1 MFDFA
6 GNSTKSCGTAPY
18 NASTKEFIASI
29 CHMWRYDI
37 DLKPTWHD
45 HGGGVGDL
53 IEKMNMNTPSD
64 ETGGG
69 NWTEKYRFITG
80 PGAFND
86 PDFLIV
92 GCPTDLPCEPFSM
105 QGYKPLSNIE
115 QRTQM
120 TIWSIMAAP
129 LIIGSDIRNLSKHAM
144 DTLTN
149 ADVISINQ
157 DVFARHPFAVPVT
170 SSSSSLSS
178 SSSFNVLAWG
188 RKLLEK
194 GVMVALAIVNLSD
207 DVIES
212 SEEVVV
218 VVLSSKLL
226 GFKAGH
232 ALIVKNVWLGTTVE
246 MMVGDSLTVSV
257 GIHEAALYM
266 VAQKK

>member
-1 MFDFA
+1 
-6 GNSTKSCGTAPY
+6 
-18 NASTKEFIASI
+18 
-29 CHMWRYDI
+29 MWRYDV

-53 IEKMNMNTPSD
+53 IQKMSMNTSSD
-64 ETGGG
+64 EAGGG
-69 NWTEKYRFITG
+69 NWTEKYRLITG

-86 PDFLIV
+86 PDFLVV
-92 GCPTDLPCEPFSM
+92 GCPTDGPCEPFSM
-105 QGYKPLSNIE
+105 AGYPPLSNVE

-129 LIIGSDIRNLSKHAM
+129 LIVGSDIRNLSKHAM

-157 DVFARHPFAVPVT
+157 DVFARDPFAVPVT
-170 SSSSSLSS
+170 SSSL

-188 RKLLEK
+188 RKLREK
-194 GVMVALAIVNLSD
+194 GAMVALAIVNLSD
-207 DVIES
+207 GVIES

-218 VVLSSKLL
+218 LVLSSKLL

-232 ALIVKNVWLGTTVE
+232 ALTVKNVWLGTTVE

-266 VAQKK
+266 VAQK